1 MGEIATDVTVGA
13 VTARVDVP
21 VINPDLAVIVA
32 DDVVSRALSH
42 ARVPPEEVTVALALS
57 DDDHSTAPVR
67 SRDVPLLKIPVAVI
81 RLTVPLTSF
90 GEGGSTLIL
99 VRFPPVT
106 LRFDDPLTLPNVAL
120 MEVVPWASALATPAE
135 IVALEVSD
143 EPQLTKAVISG
154 VVPSE

>member
-81 RLTVPLTSF
+81 RLTVPLTGF
-90 GEGGSTLIL
+90 GEGG
-99 VRFPPVT
+99 
-106 LRFDDPLTLPNVAL
+106 
-120 MEVVPWASALATPAE
+120 
-135 IVALEVSD
+135 
-143 EPQLTKAVISG
+143 
-154 VVPSE
+154 